1 MLSIQETQAILKNA
15 DLIVDEKTIHE
26 AIKHLAK
33 NITIEM
39 KNSYPLVLTVMGG
52 SLVFAGQLLPQL
64 LFPLNFNYIHATRYG
79 AQTSG
84 GELIWRQAPQEE
96 VKDRNILVLD
106 DILDE
111 GYTMQAIHDKTMALG
126 AKTFK
131 CAVLANKLIKQPKPI
146 KADFVG
152 LDIPDR
158 FVFGFGID
166 IKGLWRNLPAIYATK

>member
-1 MLSIQETQAILKNA
+1 MLSVQETQAILTNA

-26 AIKHLAK
+26 AITRLTRD
-33 NITIEM
+33 ITIKL

-84 GELIWRQAPQEE
+84 GELVWHQAPQEE
-96 VKDRNILVLD
+96 VKDRHILVLD

-111 GYTMQAIHDKTMALG
+111 GYTMQAIHDKIMALG
-126 AKTFK
+126 AKTFQ
-131 CAVLANKLIKQPKPI
+131 CAVLANKLIERPKPI

-152 LDIPDR
+152 LDIPNR

-166 IKGLWRNLPAIYATK
+166 IKGLWRNLPAIYAIK

>member
-1 MLSIQETQAILKNA
+1 MLSIQETQAILTNA

-26 AIKHLAK
+26 AIVHLAHK
-33 NITIEM
+33 ITTQM

-84 GELIWRQAPQEE
+84 GELVWRQAPQEE

-126 AKTFK
+126 AKTFQ
-131 CAVLANKLIKQPKPI
+131 CAVLANKLIKRPKPI

-166 IKGLWRNLPAIYATK
+166 IKGLWRNLPAIYAIK